1 MFLGSKFDF
10 LGVQIHFLGPTFE
23 IFVGKKFS
31 FGGQN
36 LGKQINLLGLNN
48 FFEGHL
54 LFFVGSEL

>member
-36 LGKQINLLGLNN
+36 LGKQINLLGLN
-48 FFEGHL
+48 FFWG
-54 LFFVGSEL
+54 GSEL